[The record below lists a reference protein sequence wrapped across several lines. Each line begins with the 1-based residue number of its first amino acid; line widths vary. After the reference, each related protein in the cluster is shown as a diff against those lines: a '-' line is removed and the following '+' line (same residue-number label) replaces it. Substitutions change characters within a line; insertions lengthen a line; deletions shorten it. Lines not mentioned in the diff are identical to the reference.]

1 MSMWEDARAYSLRN
15 KGNSGNETKEKGTF
29 SEGDSKNIKSDRSIV
44 SHYLSGRYP
53 KEKILKI
60 AKTIEEMPPEYGVKL
75 IHSLTDDKE
84 LAKNLIKELYSIEL
98 FWDENSCIACGSC
111 LGCVALTLD
120 DFTINIDKNA
130 CCLCASCIS
139 RCPTNSLK
147 FVRENHDWASK
158 RSLWKRLYHI

>member
-1 MSMWEDARAYSLRN
+1 MPEHILSGIKAIVAMKLRR
-15 KGNSGNETKEKGTF
+15 KGLFQREIAKI
-29 SEGDSKNIKSDRSIV
+29 IKSDRSIV

-53 KEKILKI
+53 KEKILKV
-60 AKTIEEMPPEYGVKL
+60 AKTIEELPPECGAKL

-84 LAKNLIKELYSIEL
+84 LAKNLIKELYGIEL

-120 DFTINIDKNA
+120 DFTINIDENA

-147 FVRENHDWASK
+147 FVRENYD
-158 RSLWKRLYHI
+158 